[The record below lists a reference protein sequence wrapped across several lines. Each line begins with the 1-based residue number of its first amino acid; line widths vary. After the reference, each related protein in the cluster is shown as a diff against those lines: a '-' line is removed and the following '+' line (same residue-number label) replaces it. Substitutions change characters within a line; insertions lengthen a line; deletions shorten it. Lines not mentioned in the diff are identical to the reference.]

1 MSVQHSSLSLVE
13 EKISCDLQFPP
24 KSYSF
29 LDGRVVDVNADDM
42 LNKIIKLYMIKR
54 QNNLHLIVMF
64 DDQPPYNHTDRHV
77 LTKLLAF
84 DDELTVGSVE
94 C

>member
-1 MSVQHSSLSLVE
+1 
-13 EKISCDLQFPP
+13 
-24 KSYSF
+24 
-29 LDGRVVDVNADDM
+29 
-42 LNKIIKLYMIKR
+42 
-54 QNNLHLIVMF
+54 MF